1 MKEEVG
7 FIGKIFGQKVEEAKK
22 KPIKIGN
29 KNHPLLASELRKGK
43 GTWAYLIT
51 RDPKEKYVGKDV
63 AIAVQTN
70 RPIVCSVME
79 YLERNEISTHLILI
93 TTHENP
99 KNVKELNDYDEKEW
113 KVVIQDFMDVIT
125 KIQTEVGNVEFHFF
139 FAAPASLTMAFGVI
153 FGNFWNAHIY
163 NWVKGENTY
172 NKVLKLPLR
181 L

>member
-7 FIGKIFGQKVEEAKK
+7 FIGKIFGRKAGKVEKK
-22 KPIKIGN
+22 AIKIGKEN
-29 KNHPLLASELRKGK
+29 SPLYASELTKGK

-51 RDPKEKYVGKDV
+51 REPKEKYVGKDV

-70 RPIVCSVME
+70 RPIVRSVRE
-79 YLERNEISTHLILI
+79 YLEKTGVSTHLILI

-99 KNVKELNDYDEKEW
+99 KNVKELDDYDEKEW
-113 KVVIQDFMDVIT
+113 GAVIQDFMDVIT